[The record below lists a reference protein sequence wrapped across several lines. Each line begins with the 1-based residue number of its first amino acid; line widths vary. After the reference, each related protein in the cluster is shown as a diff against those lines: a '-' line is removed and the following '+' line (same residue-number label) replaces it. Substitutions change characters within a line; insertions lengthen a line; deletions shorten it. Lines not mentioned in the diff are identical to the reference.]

1 MVNLI
6 KNPTEILFDFIFY
19 SYTVIRNCSLFL
31 NLIIFINGL
40 DFSFF
45 SGIIANSYTLEKR
58 FTNLDSGPSM
68 LLNFVI
74 IVVVLLLAILFTLT
88 EYSLVKVRLSALRDL
103 QEKREK
109 PSRNIANAIHMVT
122 HLTEYLSTA
131 QVGITLTSLILGWV
145 GEETVANIILNSGA
159 LPPEYARAVAS
170 VSAMII
176 FTIVHAV
183 FTDLV
188 PKNIAIESPVKVLLF
203 IVRPVRFFHITLFPM
218 IWALDHLSNVITHLL
233 GFRTDGEEDIY
244 SQTEILSLSKNAAA
258 AGELDAEDLTFMKR
272 AFEMND
278 KVAVDIM
285 IDRTSMT
292 AIDVKTPIAD
302 ALNLYL
308 QERYSRFPV
317 IADNDKDK
325 VLGYV
330 FNYDLVRQARI
341 KDTDPVSKIMR
352 DIPAVPENMDLHDV
366 MDEMIIKRSP
376 IAIVVDE
383 YGGTS
388 GLITDK
394 DIYEELF
401 GTVRDEID
409 DVSDDYI
416 EKLGDHHY
424 KVSGKMTLY
433 DFERYF
439 NQNVKELEDNDAV
452 TLTGYVLN
460 EDPEFRAG
468 DTMKVANF
476 RLTALDYD
484 NAYISQFTVKVLPTP
499 KQDRNNNG
507 IFDEDENK
515 QNEESSEITNQL
527 N

>member
-1 MVNLI
+1 M
-6 KNPTEILFDFIFY
+6 
-19 SYTVIRNCSLFL
+19 
-31 NLIIFINGL
+31 
-40 DFSFF
+40 
-45 SGIIANSYTLEKR
+45 
-58 FTNLDSGPSM
+58 DSGPSM
-68 LLNFVI
+68 IINFFI
-74 IVVVLLLAILFTLT
+74 ILVVLLLAILFTLT
-88 EYSLVKVRLSALRDL
+88 EYSLVKVRLSALKAL
-103 QEKREK
+103 QETREK
-109 PSRNIANAIHMVT
+109 PSRNISNAIYMTT

-131 QVGITLTSLILGWV
+131 QFGITLTSLILGWI
-145 GEETVANIILNSGA
+145 GEETVAEIILGSGIIPA
-159 LPPEYARAVAS
+159 EYAHAVAS
-170 VSAMII
+170 VAAMII

-203 IVRPVRFFHITLFPM
+203 IVRPVRFFHIALFPL
-218 IWALDHLSNVITHLL
+218 IWTLDHLSNGITHLL

-258 AGELDAEDLTFMKR
+258 AGELDEEDLTFMQR

-292 AIDVKTPIAD
+292 IIDVTASIAD
-302 ALNLYL
+302 GLNLYL

-317 IADNDKDK
+317 VADNDKDK

-341 KDTDPVSKIMR
+341 KSSDPVSKIMR

-416 EKLGDHHY
+416 EKLGDHRF
-424 KVSGKMTLY
+424 KISGKMTLY

-439 NQNVKELEDNDAV
+439 NRNIKELENDDAV

-460 EDPEFRAG
+460 HDPEFRAG

-476 RLTALDYD
+476 ELTALDYD
-484 NAYISQFTVKVLPTP
+484 NAYISQFIVKELPLP
-499 KQDRNNNG
+499 KDDLNQNG
-507 IFDEDENK
+507 IFDEDEAA
-515 QNEESSEITNQL
+515 SEKNSEDEVAA

>member
-1 MVNLI
+1 M
-6 KNPTEILFDFIFY
+6 
-19 SYTVIRNCSLFL
+19 
-31 NLIIFINGL
+31 
-40 DFSFF
+40 
-45 SGIIANSYTLEKR
+45 
-58 FTNLDSGPSM
+58 DSGPSM
-68 LLNFVI
+68 IINFFI
-74 IVVVLLLAILFTLT
+74 ILVVLLLAILFTLT
-88 EYSLVKVRLSALRDL
+88 EYSLVKVRLSALKAL
-103 QEKREK
+103 QETREK
-109 PSRNIANAIHMVT
+109 PSRNISNAIYMTT

-131 QVGITLTSLILGWV
+131 QVGITLTSLILGWI
-145 GEETVANIILNSGA
+145 GEETVAEIILGSGIIPA
-159 LPPEYARAVAS
+159 EYAHAVAS
-170 VSAMII
+170 VAAMII

-203 IVRPVRFFHITLFPM
+203 IVRPVRFFHIALFPL
-218 IWALDHLSNVITHLL
+218 IWTLDHLSNGITHLL

-258 AGELDAEDLTFMKR
+258 AGELDEEDLTFMQR

-292 AIDVKTPIAD
+292 IIDVTASIAD
-302 ALNLYL
+302 GLNLYL

-317 IADNDKDK
+317 VADNDKDK

-341 KDTDPVSKIMR
+341 KSSDPVSKIMR

-416 EKLGDHHY
+416 EKLGDHRF
-424 KVSGKMTLY
+424 KISGKMTLY

-439 NQNVKELEDNDAV
+439 NRNIKELKNDDAV

-460 EDPEFRAG
+460 HDPEFRAG

-476 RLTALDYD
+476 ELTALDYD
-484 NAYISQFTVKVLPTP
+484 NAYISQFIVKELPLP
-499 KQDRNNNG
+499 KDDLNQNG
-507 IFDEDENK
+507 IFDEDEAA
-515 QNEESSEITNQL
+515 SERNSEDEVAA

>member
-1 MVNLI
+1 MIINFFI
-6 KNPTEILFDFIFY
+6 IL
-19 SYTVIRNCSLFL
+19 
-31 NLIIFINGL
+31 
-40 DFSFF
+40 
-45 SGIIANSYTLEKR
+45 
-58 FTNLDSGPSM
+58 
-68 LLNFVI
+68 
-74 IVVVLLLAILFTLT
+74 VVLLLAILFTLT
-88 EYSLVKVRLSALRDL
+88 EYSLVKVRLSALKAL
-103 QEKREK
+103 QETREK
-109 PSRNIANAIHMVT
+109 PSRNISNAIYMTT

-131 QVGITLTSLILGWV
+131 QVGITLTSLILGWI
-145 GEETVANIILNSGA
+145 GEETVAEIILGSGIIPA
-159 LPPEYARAVAS
+159 EYAHAVAS
-170 VSAMII
+170 VAAMII

-203 IVRPVRFFHITLFPM
+203 IVRPVRFFHIALFPL
-218 IWALDHLSNVITHLL
+218 IWTLDHLSNGITHLL

-258 AGELDAEDLTFMKR
+258 AGELDEEDLTFMQR

-292 AIDVKTPIAD
+292 IIDVTASIAD
-302 ALNLYL
+302 GLNLYL

-317 IADNDKDK
+317 VADNDKDK

-341 KDTDPVSKIMR
+341 KSSDPVSKIMR

-416 EKLGDHHY
+416 EKLGDHRF
-424 KVSGKMTLY
+424 KISGKMTLY

-439 NQNVKELEDNDAV
+439 NRNIKELENDDAV
-452 TLTGYVLN
+452 TLTGYVLSH
-460 EDPEFRAG
+460 DPEFRAG

-476 RLTALDYD
+476 ELTALDYD
-484 NAYISQFTVKVLPTP
+484 NAYISQFIVKELPLP
-499 KQDRNNNG
+499 KDDLNQNG
-507 IFDEDENK
+507 IFDEDEAA
-515 QNEESSEITNQL
+515 SEKKF
-527 N
+527 

>member
-1 MVNLI
+1 M
-6 KNPTEILFDFIFY
+6 
-19 SYTVIRNCSLFL
+19 
-31 NLIIFINGL
+31 
-40 DFSFF
+40 
-45 SGIIANSYTLEKR
+45 
-58 FTNLDSGPSM
+58 
-68 LLNFVI
+68 
-74 IVVVLLLAILFTLT
+74 VLLLAILFTLT
-88 EYSLVKVRLSALRDL
+88 EYSLVKVRLSALKAL
-103 QEKREK
+103 QETREK
-109 PSRNIANAIHMVT
+109 PSRNISNAIYMTT

-131 QVGITLTSLILGWV
+131 QVGITLTSLILGWI
-145 GEETVANIILNSGA
+145 GEETVAEIILGSGIIPA
-159 LPPEYARAVAS
+159 EYAHAVAS
-170 VSAMII
+170 VAAMII

-203 IVRPVRFFHITLFPM
+203 IVRPVRFFHIALFPL
-218 IWALDHLSNVITHLL
+218 IWTLDHLSNGITHLL

-258 AGELDAEDLTFMKR
+258 AGELDEEDLTFMQR

-292 AIDVKTPIAD
+292 IIDVTASIAD
-302 ALNLYL
+302 GLNLYL

-317 IADNDKDK
+317 VADNDKDK

-341 KDTDPVSKIMR
+341 KSSDPVSKIMR

-416 EKLGDHHY
+416 EKLGDHRF
-424 KVSGKMTLY
+424 KISGKMTLY

-439 NQNVKELEDNDAV
+439 NRNIKELENDDAV

-460 EDPEFRAG
+460 HDPEFRAG

-476 RLTALDYD
+476 ELTALDYD
-484 NAYISQFTVKVLPTP
+484 NAYISQFIVKELPLP
-499 KQDRNNNG
+499 KDDLNQNG
-507 IFDEDENK
+507 IFDEDEAA
-515 QNEESSEITNQL
+515 SEKNSEDEVAA

>member
-1 MVNLI
+1 M
-6 KNPTEILFDFIFY
+6 
-19 SYTVIRNCSLFL
+19 
-31 NLIIFINGL
+31 
-40 DFSFF
+40 
-45 SGIIANSYTLEKR
+45 
-58 FTNLDSGPSM
+58 DSGPSM
-68 LLNFVI
+68 IINFFI
-74 IVVVLLLAILFTLT
+74 ILVVLLLAILFTLT
-88 EYSLVKVRLSALRDL
+88 EYSLVKVRLSALKAL
-103 QEKREK
+103 QETREK
-109 PSRNIANAIHMVT
+109 PSRNISNAIYMTT

-131 QVGITLTSLILGWV
+131 QVGITLTSLILGWI
-145 GEETVANIILNSGA
+145 GEETVAEIILGSGIIPA
-159 LPPEYARAVAS
+159 EYAHAAAS
-170 VSAMII
+170 VAAMII

-203 IVRPVRFFHITLFPM
+203 IVRPVRFFHIALFPL
-218 IWALDHLSNVITHLL
+218 IWTLDHLSNGITHLL

-258 AGELDAEDLTFMKR
+258 AGELDEEDLTFMQR

-292 AIDVKTPIAD
+292 IIDVTASIAD
-302 ALNLYL
+302 GLNLYL

-317 IADNDKDK
+317 VADNDKDK

-341 KDTDPVSKIMR
+341 KSSDPVSKIMR

-416 EKLGDHHY
+416 EKLGDHRF
-424 KVSGKMTLY
+424 KISGKMTLY

-439 NQNVKELEDNDAV
+439 NRNIKELENDDAV

-460 EDPEFRAG
+460 HDPEFRAG

-476 RLTALDYD
+476 ELTALDYD
-484 NAYISQFTVKVLPTP
+484 NAYISQFIVKELPLP
-499 KQDRNNNG
+499 KDDLNQNG
-507 IFDEDENK
+507 IFDEDEAA
-515 QNEESSEITNQL
+515 SEKNSEDEVAA

>member
-1 MVNLI
+1 M
-6 KNPTEILFDFIFY
+6 
-19 SYTVIRNCSLFL
+19 
-31 NLIIFINGL
+31 
-40 DFSFF
+40 
-45 SGIIANSYTLEKR
+45 
-58 FTNLDSGPSM
+58 DSGPSM
-68 LLNFVI
+68 IINFFI
-74 IVVVLLLAILFTLT
+74 ILVVLLLAILFTLT
-88 EYSLVKVRLSALRDL
+88 EYSLVKVRLSALKAL
-103 QEKREK
+103 QETREK
-109 PSRNIANAIHMVT
+109 PSRNISNAIYMTT

-131 QVGITLTSLILGWV
+131 QVGITLTSLILGWI
-145 GEETVANIILNSGA
+145 GEETVAEIILGSGIIPA
-159 LPPEYARAVAS
+159 EYAHAVAS
-170 VSAMII
+170 VAAMII

-203 IVRPVRFFHITLFPM
+203 IVRPVRFFHIALFPL
-218 IWALDHLSNVITHLL
+218 IWTLDHLSNGITHLL

-258 AGELDAEDLTFMKR
+258 AGELDEEDLTFMQR

-292 AIDVKTPIAD
+292 IIDVTASIAD
-302 ALNLYL
+302 GLNLYL

-317 IADNDKDK
+317 VADNDKDK

-341 KDTDPVSKIMR
+341 KSSDPVSKIMR

-416 EKLGDHHY
+416 EKLGDHRF
-424 KVSGKMTLY
+424 KISGKMTLY

-439 NQNVKELEDNDAV
+439 NRNIKELENDDAV

-460 EDPEFRAG
+460 HDPEFRAG

-476 RLTALDYD
+476 ELTALDYD
-484 NAYISQFTVKVLPTP
+484 NAYISQFIVKELPLP
-499 KQDRNNNG
+499 KDDLNQNG
-507 IFDEDENK
+507 IFDEDEAA
-515 QNEESSEITNQL
+515 SEKNSEDEVAA

>member
-1 MVNLI
+1 M
-6 KNPTEILFDFIFY
+6 
-19 SYTVIRNCSLFL
+19 
-31 NLIIFINGL
+31 
-40 DFSFF
+40 
-45 SGIIANSYTLEKR
+45 
-58 FTNLDSGPSM
+58 DSGPSM
-68 LLNFVI
+68 IINFFI
-74 IVVVLLLAILFTLT
+74 ILVVLLLAILFTLT
-88 EYSLVKVRLSALRDL
+88 EYSLVKVRLSALKAL
-103 QEKREK
+103 QETREK
-109 PSRNIANAIHMVT
+109 PSRNISNAIYMTT

-131 QVGITLTSLILGWV
+131 QVGITLTSLILGWI
-145 GEETVANIILNSGA
+145 GEETVAEIILGSGIIPA
-159 LPPEYARAVAS
+159 EYAHAVAS
-170 VSAMII
+170 VAAMII

-203 IVRPVRFFHITLFPM
+203 IVRPVRFFHIALFPL
-218 IWALDHLSNVITHLL
+218 IWTLDHLSNGITHLL

-258 AGELDAEDLTFMKR
+258 AGELDEEDLTFMQR

-292 AIDVKTPIAD
+292 IIDVTASIAD
-302 ALNLYL
+302 GLNLYL

-317 IADNDKDK
+317 VADNDKDK

-341 KDTDPVSKIMR
+341 KSSDPVSKIMR

-416 EKLGDHHY
+416 EKLGDHRF
-424 KVSGKMTLY
+424 KISGKMTLY

-439 NQNVKELEDNDAV
+439 NRNIKELENDDAV

-460 EDPEFRAG
+460 HDPEFRAG

-476 RLTALDYD
+476 ELTALDYD
-484 NAYISQFTVKVLPTP
+484 NAYISQFIVKELPLP
-499 KQDRNNNG
+499 KDDLNQNG
-507 IFDEDENK
+507 IFDEDETA
-515 QNEESSEITNQL
+515 SEKNSEDEVAA

>member
-203 IVRPVRFFHITLFPM
+203 IVRPVRFFTSHF
-218 IWALDHLSNVITHLL
+218 
-233 GFRTDGEEDIY
+233 
-244 SQTEILSLSKNAAA
+244 SQ
-258 AGELDAEDLTFMKR
+258 
-272 AFEMND
+272 
-278 KVAVDIM
+278 
-285 IDRTSMT
+285 
-292 AIDVKTPIAD
+292 
-302 ALNLYL
+302 
-308 QERYSRFPV
+308 
-317 IADNDKDK
+317 
-325 VLGYV
+325 
-330 FNYDLVRQARI
+330 
-341 KDTDPVSKIMR
+341 
-352 DIPAVPENMDLHDV
+352 
-366 MDEMIIKRSP
+366 
-376 IAIVVDE
+376 
-383 YGGTS
+383 
-388 GLITDK
+388 
-394 DIYEELF
+394 
-401 GTVRDEID
+401 
-409 DVSDDYI
+409 
-416 EKLGDHHY
+416 
-424 KVSGKMTLY
+424 
-433 DFERYF
+433 
-439 NQNVKELEDNDAV
+439 
-452 TLTGYVLN
+452 
-460 EDPEFRAG
+460 
-468 DTMKVANF
+468 
-476 RLTALDYD
+476 
-484 NAYISQFTVKVLPTP
+484 
-499 KQDRNNNG
+499 
-507 IFDEDENK
+507 
-515 QNEESSEITNQL
+515 
-527 N
+527 

>member
-1 MVNLI
+1 MIINFFI
-6 KNPTEILFDFIFY
+6 IL
-19 SYTVIRNCSLFL
+19 
-31 NLIIFINGL
+31 
-40 DFSFF
+40 
-45 SGIIANSYTLEKR
+45 
-58 FTNLDSGPSM
+58 
-68 LLNFVI
+68 
-74 IVVVLLLAILFTLT
+74 VVLLLAILFTLT
-88 EYSLVKVRLSALRDL
+88 EYSLVKVRLSALKAL
-103 QEKREK
+103 QETREK
-109 PSRNIANAIHMVT
+109 PSRNISNAIYMTT

-131 QVGITLTSLILGWV
+131 QVGITLTSLILGWI
-145 GEETVANIILNSGA
+145 GEETVAEIILGSGIIPA
-159 LPPEYARAVAS
+159 EYAHAVAS
-170 VSAMII
+170 VAAMII

-203 IVRPVRFFHITLFPM
+203 IVRPVRFFHIALFPL
-218 IWALDHLSNVITHLL
+218 IWTLDHLSNGITHLL

-258 AGELDAEDLTFMKR
+258 AGELDEEDLTFMQR

-292 AIDVKTPIAD
+292 IIDVTASIAD
-302 ALNLYL
+302 GLNLYL

-317 IADNDKDK
+317 VADNDKDK

-341 KDTDPVSKIMR
+341 KSSDPVSKIMR

-416 EKLGDHHY
+416 EKLGDHRF
-424 KVSGKMTLY
+424 KISGKMTLY

-439 NQNVKELEDNDAV
+439 NRNIKELENDDAV
-452 TLTGYVLN
+452 TLTGYVLSH
-460 EDPEFRAG
+460 DPEFRAG

-476 RLTALDYD
+476 ELTALDYD
-484 NAYISQFTVKVLPTP
+484 NAYISQFIVKELPLP
-499 KQDRNNNG
+499 KDDLNQNG
-507 IFDEDENK
+507 IFDEDEAA
-515 QNEESSEITNQL
+515 SEKNSEDEVAA

>member
-1 MVNLI
+1 M
-6 KNPTEILFDFIFY
+6 IFVIMCI
-19 SYTVIRNCSLFL
+19 SYN
-31 NLIIFINGL
+31 
-40 DFSFF
+40 
-45 SGIIANSYTLEKR
+45 YEKR

-68 LLNFVI
+68 IINFVI
-74 IVVVLLLAILFTLT
+74 ILVVLLLAILFTLT
-88 EYSLVKVRLSALRDL
+88 EYSLVKVRLSALKAL
-103 QEKREK
+103 QETREK
-109 PSRNIANAIHMVT
+109 PSRNISNAIHMTT

-131 QVGITLTSLILGWV
+131 QVGITLTSLILGWI
-145 GEETVANIILNSGA
+145 GEETVAEIILGSGIIPA
-159 LPPEYARAVAS
+159 EYAHAVAS
-170 VSAMII
+170 VAAMII

-203 IVRPVRFFHITLFPM
+203 IVRPVRFFHIALFPL
-218 IWALDHLSNVITHLL
+218 IWTLDHLSNAITHLL

-258 AGELDAEDLTFMKR
+258 AGELDEEDLTFMQR

-292 AIDVKTPIAD
+292 IIDVTASIAD
-302 ALNLYL
+302 GLNLYL

-317 IADNDKDK
+317 VADNDKDK

-341 KDTDPVSKIMR
+341 KSSDPVSKIMR

-416 EKLGDHHY
+416 EKLGDHRF
-424 KVSGKMTLY
+424 KISGKMTLY

-439 NQNVKELEDNDAV
+439 NRNIKELENDDAV

-460 EDPEFRAG
+460 HDPEFRAG
-468 DTMKVANF
+468 DTMQVANF
-476 RLTALDYD
+476 ELTALDYD
-484 NAYISQFTVKVLPTP
+484 NAYISQFIVKELPLP
-499 KQDRNNNG
+499 KDDLNQNG
-507 IFDEDENK
+507 IFDEDEAA
-515 QNEESSEITNQL
+515 SEKNSDDEVAA

>member
-1 MVNLI
+1 M
-6 KNPTEILFDFIFY
+6 
-19 SYTVIRNCSLFL
+19 
-31 NLIIFINGL
+31 
-40 DFSFF
+40 
-45 SGIIANSYTLEKR
+45 
-58 FTNLDSGPSM
+58 DSGPSM
-68 LLNFVI
+68 IINFFI
-74 IVVVLLLAILFTLT
+74 ILVVLLLAILFTLT
-88 EYSLVKVRLSALRDL
+88 EYSLVKVRLSALKAL
-103 QEKREK
+103 QETREK
-109 PSRNIANAIHMVT
+109 PSRNISNAIYMTT

-131 QVGITLTSLILGWV
+131 QVGITLTSLILGWI
-145 GEETVANIILNSGA
+145 GEETVAEIILGSGIIPA
-159 LPPEYARAVAS
+159 EYAHAVAS
-170 VSAMII
+170 VAAMII

-188 PKNIAIESPVKVLLF
+188 PKNIAIESPVKVLLI
-203 IVRPVRFFHITLFPM
+203 IVRPVRFFHIALFPL
-218 IWALDHLSNVITHLL
+218 IWTLDHLSNGITHLL

-258 AGELDAEDLTFMKR
+258 AGELDEEDLTFMQR

-292 AIDVKTPIAD
+292 IIDVTASIAD
-302 ALNLYL
+302 GLNLYL

-317 IADNDKDK
+317 VADNDKDK

-341 KDTDPVSKIMR
+341 KSSDPVSKIMR

-416 EKLGDHHY
+416 EKLGDHRF
-424 KVSGKMTLY
+424 KISGKMTLY

-439 NQNVKELEDNDAV
+439 NRNIKELENDDAV

-460 EDPEFRAG
+460 HDPEFRAG

-476 RLTALDYD
+476 ELTALDYD
-484 NAYISQFTVKVLPTP
+484 NAYISQFIVKELPLP
-499 KQDRNNNG
+499 KDDLNQNG
-507 IFDEDENK
+507 IFDEDEAA
-515 QNEESSEITNQL
+515 SEKNSEDEVAA

>member
-1 MVNLI
+1 MIINFFI
-6 KNPTEILFDFIFY
+6 IL
-19 SYTVIRNCSLFL
+19 
-31 NLIIFINGL
+31 
-40 DFSFF
+40 
-45 SGIIANSYTLEKR
+45 
-58 FTNLDSGPSM
+58 
-68 LLNFVI
+68 
-74 IVVVLLLAILFTLT
+74 VVLLLAILFTLT
-88 EYSLVKVRLSALRDL
+88 EYSLVKVRLSALKAL
-103 QEKREK
+103 QETREK
-109 PSRNIANAIHMVT
+109 PSRNISNAIYMTT

-131 QVGITLTSLILGWV
+131 QVGITLTSLILGWI
-145 GEETVANIILNSGA
+145 GEETVAEIILGSGIIPA
-159 LPPEYARAVAS
+159 EYAHAAAS
-170 VSAMII
+170 VAAMII

-203 IVRPVRFFHITLFPM
+203 IVRPVRFFHIALFPL
-218 IWALDHLSNVITHLL
+218 IWTLDHLSNGITHLL

-258 AGELDAEDLTFMKR
+258 AGELDEEDLTFMQR

-292 AIDVKTPIAD
+292 IIDVTASIAD
-302 ALNLYL
+302 GLNLYL

-317 IADNDKDK
+317 VADNDKDK

-341 KDTDPVSKIMR
+341 KSSDPVSKIMR

-416 EKLGDHHY
+416 EKLGDHRF
-424 KVSGKMTLY
+424 KISGKMTLY

-439 NQNVKELEDNDAV
+439 NRNIKELENDDAV

-460 EDPEFRAG
+460 HDPEFRAG

-476 RLTALDYD
+476 ELTALDYD
-484 NAYISQFTVKVLPTP
+484 NAYISQFIVKELPLP
-499 KQDRNNNG
+499 KDDLNQNG
-507 IFDEDENK
+507 IFDEDEAA
-515 QNEESSEITNQL
+515 SEKNSEDEVAA

>member
-1 MVNLI
+1 MIINFFI
-6 KNPTEILFDFIFY
+6 IL
-19 SYTVIRNCSLFL
+19 
-31 NLIIFINGL
+31 
-40 DFSFF
+40 
-45 SGIIANSYTLEKR
+45 
-58 FTNLDSGPSM
+58 
-68 LLNFVI
+68 
-74 IVVVLLLAILFTLT
+74 VVLLLAILFTLT
-88 EYSLVKVRLSALRDL
+88 EYSLVKVRLSALKAL
-103 QEKREK
+103 QETREK
-109 PSRNIANAIHMVT
+109 PSRNISNAIYMTT

-131 QVGITLTSLILGWV
+131 QVGITLTSLILGWI
-145 GEETVANIILNSGA
+145 GEETVAEIILGSGIIPA
-159 LPPEYARAVAS
+159 EYAHAVAS
-170 VSAMII
+170 VAAMII

-203 IVRPVRFFHITLFPM
+203 IVRPVRFFHIALFPL
-218 IWALDHLSNVITHLL
+218 IWTLDHLSNGITHLL

-258 AGELDAEDLTFMKR
+258 AGELDEEDLTFMQR

-292 AIDVKTPIAD
+292 IIDVTASIAD
-302 ALNLYL
+302 GLNLYL

-317 IADNDKDK
+317 VADNDKDK

-341 KDTDPVSKIMR
+341 KSSDPVSKIMR

-416 EKLGDHHY
+416 EKLGDHRF
-424 KVSGKMTLY
+424 KISGKMTLY

-439 NQNVKELEDNDAV
+439 NRNIKELENDDAV

-460 EDPEFRAG
+460 HDPEFRAG

-476 RLTALDYD
+476 ELTALDYD
-484 NAYISQFTVKVLPTP
+484 NAYISQFIVKELPLP
-499 KQDRNNNG
+499 KDDLNQNG
-507 IFDEDENK
+507 IFDEDEAAPEKN
-515 QNEESSEITNQL
+515 SEDEVAAN
-527 N
+527 

>member
-1 MVNLI
+1 
-6 KNPTEILFDFIFY
+6 
-19 SYTVIRNCSLFL
+19 
-31 NLIIFINGL
+31 
-40 DFSFF
+40 
-45 SGIIANSYTLEKR
+45 
-58 FTNLDSGPSM
+58 LDSGPSM
-68 LLNFVI
+68 IINFFI
-74 IVVVLLLAILFTLT
+74 ILVVLLLAILFTLT
-88 EYSLVKVRLSALRDL
+88 EYSLVKVRLSALKAL
-103 QEKREK
+103 QETREK
-109 PSRNIANAIHMVT
+109 PSRNISNAIYMTT

-131 QVGITLTSLILGWV
+131 QVGITLTSLILGWI
-145 GEETVANIILNSGA
+145 GEETVAEIILGSGIIPA
-159 LPPEYARAVAS
+159 EYAHAIAS
-170 VSAMII
+170 VAAMII

-203 IVRPVRFFHITLFPM
+203 IVRPVRFFHIALFPL
-218 IWALDHLSNVITHLL
+218 IWTLDHLSNGITHLL

-258 AGELDAEDLTFMKR
+258 AGELDEEDLTFMQR

-292 AIDVKTPIAD
+292 IIDVTASIAD
-302 ALNLYL
+302 GLNLYL

-317 IADNDKDK
+317 VADNDKDK

-341 KDTDPVSKIMR
+341 KSSDPVSKIMR

-416 EKLGDHHY
+416 EKLGDHRF
-424 KVSGKMTLY
+424 KISGKMTLY

-439 NQNVKELEDNDAV
+439 NRNIKELENDDAV

-460 EDPEFRAG
+460 HDPEFRAG

-476 RLTALDYD
+476 ELTALDYD
-484 NAYISQFTVKVLPTP
+484 NAYISQFIVKELPLP
-499 KQDRNNNG
+499 KDDLNQNG
-507 IFDEDENK
+507 IFDEDEAA
-515 QNEESSEITNQL
+515 SEKNSEDEVAA

>member
-1 MVNLI
+1 MIINFFI
-6 KNPTEILFDFIFY
+6 IL
-19 SYTVIRNCSLFL
+19 
-31 NLIIFINGL
+31 
-40 DFSFF
+40 
-45 SGIIANSYTLEKR
+45 
-58 FTNLDSGPSM
+58 
-68 LLNFVI
+68 
-74 IVVVLLLAILFTLT
+74 VVLLLAILFTLT
-88 EYSLVKVRLSALRDL
+88 EYSLVKVRLSALKAL
-103 QEKREK
+103 QETREK
-109 PSRNIANAIHMVT
+109 PSRNISNAIYMTT

-131 QVGITLTSLILGWV
+131 QVGITLTSLILGWI
-145 GEETVANIILNSGA
+145 GEETVAEIILGSGIIPA
-159 LPPEYARAVAS
+159 EYAHAVAS
-170 VSAMII
+170 VAAMII

-203 IVRPVRFFHITLFPM
+203 IVRPVRFFHIALFPL
-218 IWALDHLSNVITHLL
+218 IWTLDHLSNGITHLL

-258 AGELDAEDLTFMKR
+258 AGELDEEDLTFMQR

-292 AIDVKTPIAD
+292 IIDVTASIAD
-302 ALNLYL
+302 GLNLYL

-317 IADNDKDK
+317 VADNDKDK

-341 KDTDPVSKIMR
+341 KSSDPVSKIMR

-416 EKLGDHHY
+416 EKLGDHRF
-424 KVSGKMTLY
+424 KISGKMTLY

-439 NQNVKELEDNDAV
+439 NRNIKELENDDAV

-460 EDPEFRAG
+460 HDPEFRAG

-476 RLTALDYD
+476 ELTALDYD
-484 NAYISQFTVKVLPTP
+484 NAYISQFIVKELPLP
-499 KQDRNNNG
+499 KDDLNQNG
-507 IFDEDENK
+507 IFDEDEAA
-515 QNEESSEITNQL
+515 SEKKSEDEVAAN
-527 N
+527 

>member
-1 MVNLI
+1 M
-6 KNPTEILFDFIFY
+6 IFVIMCI
-19 SYTVIRNCSLFL
+19 SYN
-31 NLIIFINGL
+31 
-40 DFSFF
+40 
-45 SGIIANSYTLEKR
+45 YEKR

-68 LLNFVI
+68 IINFVI
-74 IVVVLLLAILFTLT
+74 ILVVLLLAILFTLT
-88 EYSLVKVRLSALRDL
+88 EYSLVKVRLSALKAL
-103 QEKREK
+103 QETREK
-109 PSRNIANAIHMVT
+109 PSHNISNAIHMTT

-131 QVGITLTSLILGWV
+131 QVGITLTSLILGWI
-145 GEETVANIILNSGA
+145 GEETVAEIILGSGIIPA
-159 LPPEYARAVAS
+159 EYAHAVAS
-170 VSAMII
+170 VAAMII

-203 IVRPVRFFHITLFPM
+203 IVRPVRFFHIALFPL
-218 IWALDHLSNVITHLL
+218 IWTLDHLSNGITHLL

-258 AGELDAEDLTFMKR
+258 AGELDEEDLTFMQR

-292 AIDVKTPIAD
+292 IIDVTASIAD
-302 ALNLYL
+302 GLNLYL

-317 IADNDKDK
+317 VADNDKDK

-341 KDTDPVSKIMR
+341 KSSDPVSKIMR

-416 EKLGDHHY
+416 EKLGDHRF
-424 KVSGKMTLY
+424 KISGKMTLY

-439 NQNVKELEDNDAV
+439 NRNIKELENDDAV

-460 EDPEFRAG
+460 HDPEFRAG

-476 RLTALDYD
+476 ELTALDYD
-484 NAYISQFTVKVLPTP
+484 NAYISQFIVKELPLP
-499 KQDRNNNG
+499 KDDLNQNG
-507 IFDEDENK
+507 IFDEDEAA
-515 QNEESSEITNQL
+515 SEKNSDDEVAA

>member
-1 MVNLI
+1 M
-6 KNPTEILFDFIFY
+6 IFVIMCI
-19 SYTVIRNCSLFL
+19 SYN
-31 NLIIFINGL
+31 
-40 DFSFF
+40 
-45 SGIIANSYTLEKR
+45 YEKR

-68 LLNFVI
+68 IINFVI
-74 IVVVLLLAILFTLT
+74 ILVVLLLAILFTLT
-88 EYSLVKVRLSALRDL
+88 EYSLVKVRLSALKAL
-103 QEKREK
+103 QETREK
-109 PSRNIANAIHMVT
+109 PSRNISNAIHMTT

-131 QVGITLTSLILGWV
+131 QVGITLTSLILGWI
-145 GEETVANIILNSGA
+145 GEETVAEIILGSGIIPA
-159 LPPEYARAVAS
+159 EYAHAVAS
-170 VSAMII
+170 VAAMII

-203 IVRPVRFFHITLFPM
+203 IVRPVRFFHIALFPL
-218 IWALDHLSNVITHLL
+218 IWTLDHLSNGITHLL

-258 AGELDAEDLTFMKR
+258 AGELDEEDLTFMQR

-292 AIDVKTPIAD
+292 IIDVTASIAD
-302 ALNLYL
+302 GLNLYL

-317 IADNDKDK
+317 VADNDKDK

-341 KDTDPVSKIMR
+341 KSSDPVSKIMR

-416 EKLGDHHY
+416 EKLGDHRF
-424 KVSGKMTLY
+424 KISGKMTLY

-439 NQNVKELEDNDAV
+439 NRNIKELENDDAV

-460 EDPEFRAG
+460 HDPEFRAG

-476 RLTALDYD
+476 ELTALDYD
-484 NAYISQFTVKVLPTP
+484 NAYISQFIVKELPLP
-499 KQDRNNNG
+499 KDDLNQNG
-507 IFDEDENK
+507 IFDEDEAA
-515 QNEESSEITNQL
+515 SEKNSDDEVAA

>member
-1 MVNLI
+1 M
-6 KNPTEILFDFIFY
+6 IFVIMCI
-19 SYTVIRNCSLFL
+19 SYN
-31 NLIIFINGL
+31 
-40 DFSFF
+40 
-45 SGIIANSYTLEKR
+45 YEKR

-68 LLNFVI
+68 IINFVI
-74 IVVVLLLAILFTLT
+74 ILVVLLLAILFTLT
-88 EYSLVKVRLSALRDL
+88 EYSLVKVRLSALKAL
-103 QEKREK
+103 QETREK
-109 PSRNIANAIHMVT
+109 PSRNISNAIHMTT

-131 QVGITLTSLILGWV
+131 QVGITLTSLILGWI
-145 GEETVANIILNSGA
+145 GEETVAEIILGSGIIPA
-159 LPPEYARAVAS
+159 EYAHAVAS
-170 VSAMII
+170 VAAMVI

-203 IVRPVRFFHITLFPM
+203 IVRPVRFFHIALFPL
-218 IWALDHLSNVITHLL
+218 IWTLDHLSNGITHLL

-258 AGELDAEDLTFMKR
+258 AGELDEEDLTFMQR

-292 AIDVKTPIAD
+292 IIDVTASIAD
-302 ALNLYL
+302 GLNLYL

-317 IADNDKDK
+317 VADNDKDK

-341 KDTDPVSKIMR
+341 KSSDPVSKIMR

-416 EKLGDHHY
+416 EKLGDHRF
-424 KVSGKMTLY
+424 KISGKMTLY

-439 NQNVKELEDNDAV
+439 NRNIKELENDDAV

-460 EDPEFRAG
+460 HDPEFRAG

-476 RLTALDYD
+476 ELTALDYD
-484 NAYISQFTVKVLPTP
+484 NAYISQFIVKELPLP
-499 KQDRNNNG
+499 KDDLNQNG
-507 IFDEDENK
+507 IFDEDEAA
-515 QNEESSEITNQL
+515 SEKNSDDEVAA

>member
-1 MVNLI
+1 
-6 KNPTEILFDFIFY
+6 
-19 SYTVIRNCSLFL
+19 
-31 NLIIFINGL
+31 
-40 DFSFF
+40 
-45 SGIIANSYTLEKR
+45 
-58 FTNLDSGPSM
+58 
-68 LLNFVI
+68 
-74 IVVVLLLAILFTLT
+74 
-88 EYSLVKVRLSALRDL
+88 
-103 QEKREK
+103 
-109 PSRNIANAIHMVT
+109 
-122 HLTEYLSTA
+122 
-131 QVGITLTSLILGWV
+131 
-145 GEETVANIILNSGA
+145 
-159 LPPEYARAVAS
+159 
-170 VSAMII
+170 
-176 FTIVHAV
+176 
-183 FTDLV
+183 
-188 PKNIAIESPVKVLLF
+188 
-203 IVRPVRFFHITLFPM
+203 LFPL
-218 IWALDHLSNVITHLL
+218 IWTLDHLSNGITHLL

-258 AGELDAEDLTFMKR
+258 AGELDEEDLTFMQR

-292 AIDVKTPIAD
+292 IIDVTASIAD
-302 ALNLYL
+302 GLNLYL

-317 IADNDKDK
+317 VADNDKDK

-341 KDTDPVSKIMR
+341 KSSDPVSKIMR

-416 EKLGDHHY
+416 EKLGDHRF
-424 KVSGKMTLY
+424 KISGKMTLY

-439 NQNVKELEDNDAV
+439 NRNIKELENDDAV

-460 EDPEFRAG
+460 HDPEFRAG

-476 RLTALDYD
+476 ELTALDYD
-484 NAYISQFTVKVLPTP
+484 NAYISQFIVKELPLP
-499 KQDRNNNG
+499 KDDLNQNG
-507 IFDEDENK
+507 IFDEDEAA
-515 QNEESSEITNQL
+515 SEKNSEDEVAA

>member
-1 MVNLI
+1 M
-6 KNPTEILFDFIFY
+6 
-19 SYTVIRNCSLFL
+19 
-31 NLIIFINGL
+31 
-40 DFSFF
+40 
-45 SGIIANSYTLEKR
+45 
-58 FTNLDSGPSM
+58 DSGPSM
-68 LLNFVI
+68 IINFFI
-74 IVVVLLLAILFTLT
+74 ILVVLLLAILFTLT
-88 EYSLVKVRLSALRDL
+88 EYSLVKVRLSALKAL
-103 QEKREK
+103 QETREK
-109 PSRNIANAIHMVT
+109 PSRNISNAIYMTT

-131 QVGITLTSLILGWV
+131 QVGITLTSLILGWI
-145 GEETVANIILNSGA
+145 GEETVAEIILGSGIIPA
-159 LPPEYARAVAS
+159 EYAHAVAS
-170 VSAMII
+170 VAAMII

-203 IVRPVRFFHITLFPM
+203 IVRPVRFFHIALFPL
-218 IWALDHLSNVITHLL
+218 IWTLDHLSNGITHLL

-258 AGELDAEDLTFMKR
+258 AGELDEEDLTFMQR

-292 AIDVKTPIAD
+292 IIDVTASIAD
-302 ALNLYL
+302 GLNLYL

-317 IADNDKDK
+317 VADNDKDK

-341 KDTDPVSKIMR
+341 KSSDPVSKIMR

-416 EKLGDHHY
+416 EKLGDHRF
-424 KVSGKMTLY
+424 KISGKMTLY

-439 NQNVKELEDNDAV
+439 NRNIKELENDDAV
-452 TLTGYVLN
+452 TLTGYVLSH
-460 EDPEFRAG
+460 DPEFRAG

-476 RLTALDYD
+476 ELTALDYD
-484 NAYISQFTVKVLPTP
+484 NAYISQFIVKELPLP
-499 KQDRNNNG
+499 KDDLNQNG
-507 IFDEDENK
+507 IFDEDEA
-515 QNEESSEITNQL
+515 SSEKNSEDEVAA

>member
-1 MVNLI
+1 MIINFFI
-6 KNPTEILFDFIFY
+6 IL
-19 SYTVIRNCSLFL
+19 
-31 NLIIFINGL
+31 
-40 DFSFF
+40 
-45 SGIIANSYTLEKR
+45 
-58 FTNLDSGPSM
+58 
-68 LLNFVI
+68 
-74 IVVVLLLAILFTLT
+74 VVLLLAILFTLT
-88 EYSLVKVRLSALRDL
+88 EYSLVKVRLSALKAL
-103 QEKREK
+103 QETREK
-109 PSRNIANAIHMVT
+109 PSRNISNAIYMTT

-131 QVGITLTSLILGWV
+131 QVGITLTSLILGWI
-145 GEETVANIILNSGA
+145 GEETVAEIILGSGIIPA
-159 LPPEYARAVAS
+159 EYAHAVAS
-170 VSAMII
+170 VAAMII

-203 IVRPVRFFHITLFPM
+203 IVRPVRFFHIALFPL
-218 IWALDHLSNVITHLL
+218 IWTLDHLSNGITHLL

-258 AGELDAEDLTFMKR
+258 AGELDEEDLTFMQR

-292 AIDVKTPIAD
+292 IIDVTASIAD
-302 ALNLYL
+302 GLNLYL

-317 IADNDKDK
+317 VADNDKDK

-341 KDTDPVSKIMR
+341 KSSDPVSKIMR

-416 EKLGDHHY
+416 EKLGDHRF
-424 KVSGKMTLY
+424 KISGKMTLY

-439 NQNVKELEDNDAV
+439 NRNIKELENDDAV

-460 EDPEFRAG
+460 HDPEFRAG

-476 RLTALDYD
+476 ELTALDYD
-484 NAYISQFTVKVLPTP
+484 NAYISQFIVKELPLP
-499 KQDRNNNG
+499 KDDLNQNG
-507 IFDEDENK
+507 IFDEDEAA
-515 QNEESSEITNQL
+515 SEKNSEDEVAA

>member
-1 MVNLI
+1 M
-6 KNPTEILFDFIFY
+6 
-19 SYTVIRNCSLFL
+19 
-31 NLIIFINGL
+31 
-40 DFSFF
+40 
-45 SGIIANSYTLEKR
+45 
-58 FTNLDSGPSM
+58 DSGPSM
-68 LLNFVI
+68 IINFFI
-74 IVVVLLLAILFTLT
+74 ILVVLLLAILFTLT
-88 EYSLVKVRLSALRDL
+88 EYSLVKVRLSALKAL
-103 QEKREK
+103 QETREK
-109 PSRNIANAIHMVT
+109 PSRNISNAIYMTT

-131 QVGITLTSLILGWV
+131 QVGITLTSLILGWI
-145 GEETVANIILNSGA
+145 GEETVAEIILGSGIIPA
-159 LPPEYARAVAS
+159 EYAHAVAS
-170 VSAMII
+170 VAAMII

-203 IVRPVRFFHITLFPM
+203 IVRPVRFFHIALFPL
-218 IWALDHLSNVITHLL
+218 IWTLDHLSNGITHLL

-258 AGELDAEDLTFMKR
+258 AGELDEEDLTFMQR

-292 AIDVKTPIAD
+292 IIDVTASIAD
-302 ALNLYL
+302 GLNLYL

-317 IADNDKDK
+317 VADNDKDK

-341 KDTDPVSKIMR
+341 KSSDPVSKIMR

-416 EKLGDHHY
+416 EKLGDHRF
-424 KVSGKMTLY
+424 KISGKMTLY

-439 NQNVKELEDNDAV
+439 NRNIKELENDDAV

-460 EDPEFRAG
+460 HDPEFRAG
-468 DTMKVANF
+468 DTMKIANF
-476 RLTALDYD
+476 ELTALDYD
-484 NAYISQFTVKVLPTP
+484 NAYISQFIVKELPLP
-499 KQDRNNNG
+499 KDDLNQNG
-507 IFDEDENK
+507 IFDEDEAA
-515 QNEESSEITNQL
+515 SEKNSEDEVAA

>member
-1 MVNLI
+1 MIINFFI
-6 KNPTEILFDFIFY
+6 IL
-19 SYTVIRNCSLFL
+19 
-31 NLIIFINGL
+31 
-40 DFSFF
+40 
-45 SGIIANSYTLEKR
+45 
-58 FTNLDSGPSM
+58 
-68 LLNFVI
+68 
-74 IVVVLLLAILFTLT
+74 VVLLLAILFTLT
-88 EYSLVKVRLSALRDL
+88 EYSLVKVRLSALKAL
-103 QEKREK
+103 QETREK
-109 PSRNIANAIHMVT
+109 PSRNISNAIYMTT

-131 QVGITLTSLILGWV
+131 QVGITLTSLILGWI
-145 GEETVANIILNSGA
+145 GEETVAAIILGSGIIPA
-159 LPPEYARAVAS
+159 EYAHAVAS
-170 VSAMII
+170 VAAMII

-203 IVRPVRFFHITLFPM
+203 IVRPVRFFHIALFPL
-218 IWALDHLSNVITHLL
+218 IWTLDHLSNGITHLL

-258 AGELDAEDLTFMKR
+258 AGELDEEDLTFMQR

-292 AIDVKTPIAD
+292 IIDVTASIAD
-302 ALNLYL
+302 GLNLYL

-317 IADNDKDK
+317 VADNDKDK

-341 KDTDPVSKIMR
+341 KSSDPVSKIMR

-416 EKLGDHHY
+416 EKLGDHRF
-424 KVSGKMTLY
+424 KISGKMTLY

-439 NQNVKELEDNDAV
+439 NRNIKELENDDAV

-460 EDPEFRAG
+460 HDPEFRAG

-476 RLTALDYD
+476 ELTALDYD
-484 NAYISQFTVKVLPTP
+484 NAYISQFIVKELPLP
-499 KQDRNNNG
+499 KDDLNQNG
-507 IFDEDENK
+507 IFDEDEAA
-515 QNEESSEITNQL
+515 SEKNSEDEVAA

>member
-1 MVNLI
+1 M
-6 KNPTEILFDFIFY
+6 
-19 SYTVIRNCSLFL
+19 
-31 NLIIFINGL
+31 
-40 DFSFF
+40 
-45 SGIIANSYTLEKR
+45 
-58 FTNLDSGPSM
+58 DSGPSM
-68 LLNFVI
+68 IINFFI
-74 IVVVLLLAILFTLT
+74 ILVVLLLAILFTLT
-88 EYSLVKVRLSALRDL
+88 EYSLVKVRLSALKAL
-103 QEKREK
+103 QESREK
-109 PSRNIANAIHMVT
+109 PSRNISNAIHMTT

-131 QVGITLTSLILGWV
+131 QVGITLTSLILGWI
-145 GEETVANIILNSGA
+145 GEETVAEIILGSGIIPA
-159 LPPEYARAVAS
+159 EYAHAVAS
-170 VSAMII
+170 VAAMII

-203 IVRPVRFFHITLFPM
+203 IVRPVRFFHIALFPL
-218 IWALDHLSNVITHLL
+218 IWTLDHLSNGITHLL

-258 AGELDAEDLTFMKR
+258 AGELDEEDLTFMQR

-292 AIDVKTPIAD
+292 IIDVTASIAD
-302 ALNLYL
+302 GLNLYL

-317 IADNDKDK
+317 VADNDKDK

-341 KDTDPVSKIMR
+341 KSSDPVSKIMR

-416 EKLGDHHY
+416 EKLGDHRF
-424 KVSGKMTLY
+424 KISGKMTLY

-439 NQNVKELEDNDAV
+439 NRNIKELENDDAV

-460 EDPEFRAG
+460 HDPEFRAG

-476 RLTALDYD
+476 ELTALDYD
-484 NAYISQFTVKVLPTP
+484 NAYISQFIVKELPLP
-499 KQDRNNNG
+499 KDDLNQNG
-507 IFDEDENK
+507 IFDEDEAA
-515 QNEESSEITNQL
+515 SEKNSDDEVAAS
-527 N
+527 

>member
-1 MVNLI
+1 
-6 KNPTEILFDFIFY
+6 
-19 SYTVIRNCSLFL
+19 
-31 NLIIFINGL
+31 
-40 DFSFF
+40 
-45 SGIIANSYTLEKR
+45 
-58 FTNLDSGPSM
+58 LDSGPSM
-68 LLNFVI
+68 IINFFI
-74 IVVVLLLAILFTLT
+74 ILVVLLLAILFTLT
-88 EYSLVKVRLSALRDL
+88 EYSLVKVRLSALKAL
-103 QEKREK
+103 QETREK
-109 PSRNIANAIHMVT
+109 PSRNISNAIYMTT

-131 QVGITLTSLILGWV
+131 QVGITLTSLILGWI
-145 GEETVANIILNSGA
+145 GEETVAEIILGSGIIPA
-159 LPPEYARAVAS
+159 EYAHAVAS
-170 VSAMII
+170 VAAMII

-203 IVRPVRFFHITLFPM
+203 IVRPVRFFHIALFPL
-218 IWALDHLSNVITHLL
+218 IWTLDHLSNGITHLL

-258 AGELDAEDLTFMKR
+258 AGELDEEDLTFMQR

-285 IDRTSMT
+285 VDRTSMT
-292 AIDVKTPIAD
+292 IIDVTASIAD
-302 ALNLYL
+302 GLNLYL

-317 IADNDKDK
+317 VADNDKDK

-341 KDTDPVSKIMR
+341 KSSDPVSKIMR

-416 EKLGDHHY
+416 EKLGDHRF
-424 KVSGKMTLY
+424 KISGKMTLY

-439 NQNVKELEDNDAV
+439 NRNIKELENDDAV

-460 EDPEFRAG
+460 HDPEFRAG

-476 RLTALDYD
+476 ELTALDYD
-484 NAYISQFTVKVLPTP
+484 NAYISQFIVKELPLP
-499 KQDRNNNG
+499 KDDLNQNG
-507 IFDEDENK
+507 IFDEDEAA
-515 QNEESSEITNQL
+515 SEKNSEDEVAA

>member
-1 MVNLI
+1 M
-6 KNPTEILFDFIFY
+6 
-19 SYTVIRNCSLFL
+19 
-31 NLIIFINGL
+31 
-40 DFSFF
+40 
-45 SGIIANSYTLEKR
+45 
-58 FTNLDSGPSM
+58 DSGPSM
-68 LLNFVI
+68 IINFFI
-74 IVVVLLLAILFTLT
+74 ILVVLLLAILFTLT
-88 EYSLVKVRLSALRDL
+88 EYSLVKVRLSALKAL
-103 QEKREK
+103 QETREK
-109 PSRNIANAIHMVT
+109 PSRNISNAIYMTT

-131 QVGITLTSLILGWV
+131 QVGITLTSLILGWI
-145 GEETVANIILNSGA
+145 GEETVAEIILGSGIIPA
-159 LPPEYARAVAS
+159 EYAHAVAS
-170 VSAMII
+170 VAAMII

-203 IVRPVRFFHITLFPM
+203 IVRPVRFFHITLFPL
-218 IWALDHLSNVITHLL
+218 IWTLDHLSNGITHLL

-258 AGELDAEDLTFMKR
+258 AGELDEEDLTFMQR

-292 AIDVKTPIAD
+292 IIDVTASIAD
-302 ALNLYL
+302 GLNLYL

-317 IADNDKDK
+317 VADNDKDK

-341 KDTDPVSKIMR
+341 KSSDPVSKIMR

-416 EKLGDHHY
+416 EKLGDHRF
-424 KVSGKMTLY
+424 KISGKMTLY

-439 NQNVKELEDNDAV
+439 NRNIKELENDDAV

-460 EDPEFRAG
+460 HDPEFRAG

-476 RLTALDYD
+476 ELTALDYD
-484 NAYISQFTVKVLPTP
+484 NAYISQFIVKELPLP
-499 KQDRNNNG
+499 KDDLNQNG
-507 IFDEDENK
+507 IFDEDEAA
-515 QNEESSEITNQL
+515 SEKNSEDEVAA